1 MLYLEGLFL
10 HLYMFIATQRMHTDW
25 IAAIAENVRLSKT
38 INTMVL
44 MVFGNIFLVP
54 FHLIHQHQRLIP
66 IWASE
71 TEMG

>member
-10 HLYMFIATQRMHTDW
+10 HLFMFIATQRTHTDW
-25 IAAIAENVRLSKT
+25 IAAITENVRLSKT
-38 INTMVL
+38 IGL
-44 MVFGNIFLVP
+44 WYYFPGP